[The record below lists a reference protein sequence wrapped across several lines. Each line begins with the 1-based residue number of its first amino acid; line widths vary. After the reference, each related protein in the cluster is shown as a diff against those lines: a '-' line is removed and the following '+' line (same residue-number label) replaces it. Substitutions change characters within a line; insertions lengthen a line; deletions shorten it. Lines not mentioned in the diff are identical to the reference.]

1 MLDLQNLTF
10 GYDRETLFESLNLSL
25 KKGHRATIVGPSG
38 VGKSTLLKL
47 IMGTLKPSDGD
58 ILVDGTSVTHPWVS
72 PHQRPVTLISQDDTL
87 FPHLTVKGN
96 LLYAA
101 PKKSDTLLNTWLE
114 ALELTELAQRY
125 PDALSGGE
133 VQRVM
138 LGRALIYGPSLM
150 LMDEPFKALDEAL
163 KRTLIDRF
171 KTIFKTVDQTVLT
184 VTHDPFVAKALGGV
198 IWRLENG
205 RLETL

>member
-1 MLDLQNLTF
+1 MLDIQNLTF
-10 GYDRETLFESLNLSL
+10 GYTRDALFESLNVSL
-25 KKGHRATIVGPSG
+25 EKGQRATIVGPSG

-47 IMGTLKPSDGD
+47 VMGTLKPSAGD
-58 ILVDGTSVTHPWVS
+58 ISVNGSSVTHPWVS

-87 FPHLTVKGN
+87 FPHMTVQDN

-101 PKKSDTLLNTWLE
+101 PKKSKTLLNTWLE
-114 ALELTELAQRY
+114 ALELTDRAKRY

-133 VQRVM
+133 IQRVM
-138 LGRALIYGPSLM
+138 LGRALIYGPSLI

-163 KRTLIDRF
+163 KLTLIDRF
-171 KTIFKTVDQTVLT
+171 KTIFKDVDQTVLT
-184 VTHDPFVAKALGGV
+184 VTHDPLVAKALGGK